1 MSHATTK
8 QEMSKI
14 SQLQTLCKN
23 HTILMV
29 YEHILYRIVYVSV
42 PGCGAVPVEH
52 IKVLATEQLAAID
65 TRLNGAQATQYSHL
79 LNIAYEGH
87 NIETLQFGID
97 RMEAPNKVLEEQLK
111 GLR

>member
-29 YEHILYRIVYVSV
+29 YIVSYRIVYVSV

-87 NIETLQFGID
+87 NIEALQFGID
-97 RMEAPNKVLEEQLK
+97 RVEAPN
-111 GLR
+111 